1 MATVPHSF
9 VRGIDPQVVV
19 FGGAEEY
26 GEDRG
31 EREVDEIGVG
41 NARGT
46 NEDCMAGRR

>member
-9 VRGIDPQVVV
+9 VRGIDPKVVV

-31 EREVDEIGVG
+31 EREVDEIGVE